1 MSKTFGKKIRQ
12 LRESRHLLLRQVAAE
27 LEMDAALLSKI
38 ERGDRRLKRAQVVRL
53 ASLYNI
59 PEKDL
64 LVPWLA
70 DQVNTLLAN
79 EPLASEA
86 LAISSKNFHPR

>member
-1 MSKTFGKKIRQ
+1 MGKTFGEKIRQ
-12 LRESRHLLLRQVAAE
+12 LRESRELLLRQVAAK

-38 ERGDRRLKRAQVVRL
+38 ERDERKLKRAQVIRL

-64 LVPWLA
+64 LIPWLVE
-70 DQVNTLLAN
+70 QVNTLLAN
-79 EPLASEA
+79 EPFASEA